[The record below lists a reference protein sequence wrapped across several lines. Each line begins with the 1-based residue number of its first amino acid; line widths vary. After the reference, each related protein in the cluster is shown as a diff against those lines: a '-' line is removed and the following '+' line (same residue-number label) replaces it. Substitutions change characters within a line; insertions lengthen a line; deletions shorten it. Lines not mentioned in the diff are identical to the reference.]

1 MESLKYL
8 NKKEIKHILEIL
20 STQFGFE
27 EELDYEFL
35 LRTKDDR
42 VFLINRD
49 VRRVD
54 DRKIR
59 VNAIGLYFGELKKNT
74 IRLSIEGSQIVGP
87 YATKNVL
94 KIPDVEVAPW
104 IEGEDLTV
112 DSPLAGIVI
121 ITNGRDYMG
130 CGSIKQ
136 GIVLNQIPKIRRVN
150 TCIDCSQ
157 LDELGSV
164 GPEE

>member
-20 STQFGFE
+20 KTQFGFTQ
-27 EELDYEFL
+27 ELDYEFL

-54 DRKIR
+54 DRKVR

-87 YATKNVL
+87 HATQNVL
-94 KIPDVEVAPW
+94 KIPDVDVAPW

-112 DSPLAGIVI
+112 ESPLAGIVI
-121 ITNGRDYMG
+121 ITNGRDFMG

-136 GIVLNQIPKIRRVN
+136 SIVLNQIPKIRRVN
-150 TCIDCSQ
+150 TCIDGSRM
-157 LDELGSV
+157 DELNA
-164 GPEE
+164 EELEE